1 MRIPIILIAAA
12 LTLPLAA
19 AGIPCPLDPLLKAPD
34 CWQLTTEQFEQ
45 TFSNKGN
52 KMYIWLTQDKTR
64 AKISRSHYR
73 NVTLDLTT
81 FDGKV
86 PAQEAIVDFAEGKL
100 NLVSIS
106 FFNRGDNGDI
116 SPETLKERFMTLGK
130 ALGESL
136 AAKPQRRTANPS
148 SGLLTEGFSWDSRER
163 GFALLEHNEGAL
175 TNGAREFLRLR
186 IARPNASGSL
196 AASMRHS
203 RGGAAT
209 KLSDLPR
216 NVVKNDQG
224 DVIVGKVPMVDQGD
238 KGYCVAASV
247 QRLFE
252 YYGLGADM
260 HQIAEVA
267 GSDPQRGTNTLV
279 MSKEL
284 DKIDYRFKTRLTI
297 IGMGQ
302 PMTEVKKKRD
312 EYFVGKAVDEGDF
325 LKAVRNNIDD
335 GIPLLWALE
344 LGRYPEKPLLNP
356 QTAGGHMRMIIGY
369 NDKTGELIFSDSW
382 GAGHEAKRMS
392 MSHAYQAS
400 HGLFVLKPTVH

>member
-1 MRIPIILIAAA
+1 MRFFSILVAAG
-12 LTLPLAA
+12 LTLPLSA
-19 AGIPCPLDPLLKAPD
+19 AGVPCPLDPLLKAPE
-34 CWQLTTEQFEQ
+34 CWQMTTEQFEK
-45 TFSNKGN
+45 TFTSNGN
-52 KMYIWLTQDKTR
+52 KLYVWLTQDKTR
-64 AKISRSHYR
+64 AKINRSLYN
-73 NVTLDLTT
+73 NVVIDLTA

-86 PAQEAIVDFAEGKL
+86 PAQEAIVDFADAKL

-106 FFNRGDNGDI
+106 IYNRGDTGDI
-116 SPETLKERFMTLGK
+116 SAEDFKERCTTIGK

-136 AAKPQRRTANPS
+136 KTKTTRRMANPS
-148 SGLLTEGFSWDSRER
+148 TGLLTEGFSWDSRPNAI
-163 GFALLEHNEGAL
+163 ALLEHNEGAL
-175 TNGAREFLRLR
+175 GTGKREFLRLR
-186 IARPNASGSL
+186 LARPNAGGSL

-216 NVVKNDQG
+216 NVVKNDAG
-224 DVIVGKVPMVDQGD
+224 DVFIDKVPMVDQGK

-252 YYGLGADM
+252 YYGIGADM

-267 GSDPQRGTNTLV
+267 GSDPARGTNTLV

-302 PMTEVKKKRD
+302 PMTEVEKKRD
-312 EYFVGKAVDEGDF
+312 EYYVGKPVDESVF
-325 LKAVRNNIDD
+325 LKAVRSNIND
-335 GIPLLWALE
+335 GVPLLWSLE
-344 LGRYPEKPLLNP
+344 VGRYPEIP
-356 QTAGGHMRMIIGY
+356 QLKTQMIGGHMRMIIGY
-369 NDKTGELIFSDSW
+369 NDKTQELIFSDSW
-382 GAGHEAKRMS
+382 GAGHEAKRMN

-400 HGLFVLKPTVH
+400 HGLFVIKPTVH